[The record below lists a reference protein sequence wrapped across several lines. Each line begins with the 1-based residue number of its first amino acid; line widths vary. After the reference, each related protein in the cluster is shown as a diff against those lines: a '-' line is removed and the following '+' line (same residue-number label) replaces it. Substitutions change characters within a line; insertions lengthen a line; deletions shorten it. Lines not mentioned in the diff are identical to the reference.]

1 MTGTVARSPQKE
13 VGSACNVC
21 LSYYTFVNLCNELLW
36 SAMIHPLDHCLP
48 IDDFFITPFSLLT
61 EDKLTNSCYIEDTLI
76 LIFLSSLVHV

>member
-1 MTGTVARSPQKE
+1 
-13 VGSACNVC
+13 
-21 LSYYTFVNLCNELLW
+21 
-36 SAMIHPLDHCLP
+36 MIHPLDHCLP